1 MPAKSILF
9 ALVCLSPLCLS
20 AEEIKPAP
28 TNRYAAHPPSRS
40 TAGAAPRR
48 LPANQTDALRS
59 EREPADDPSQ
69 VEAASYVT
77 GEPAPLKRRAADAS
91 RPLPPRGNKDA
102 KEGRPAEKPRAVG
115 AASSIFTGMASLLVV
130 LGLFFGVAWALRRG
144 MPPGPTALPSEAVE
158 VLGRTTLAGRQ
169 HAHLIRCGNKV
180 LLVYLAQGVA
190 ETLTEITDP
199 LEVDRLTGLCRQSHP
214 QSATKS
220 FRQVLQQFGR
230 EKVAPGFL
238 ERTAHS
244 VARDKTIPRPLGVDA
259 ALEDSDV

>member
-9 ALVCLSPLCLS
+9 ALICLSPLHLS
-20 AEEIKPAP
+20 AEEITPAP
-28 TNRYAAHPPSRS
+28 TGRYAAHPPSRS

-48 LPANQTDALRS
+48 LPDRQADALKS
-59 EREPADDPSQ
+59 EREPADDSSQ
-69 VEAASYVT
+69 VEAASYAT
-77 GEPAPLKRRAADAS
+77 REPGPLKNRADAS
-91 RPLPPRGNKDA
+91 RPLPPRNNKDA
-102 KEGRPAEKPRAVG
+102 KQGRPAEKPRAVG
-115 AASSIFTGMASLLVV
+115 AASSIISGMASLLVV

-180 LLVYLAQGVA
+180 LLVYLAQGIA

-230 EKVAPGFL
+230 EKAAPGFL

-244 VARDKTIPRPLGVDA
+244 VTRDKTIPRPLGVDA

>member
-1 MPAKSILF
+1 MPAKSILV
-9 ALVCLSPLCLS
+9 ALICLSPLLVS

-28 TNRYAAHPPSRS
+28 PGRYAAHPPSRS

-48 LPANQTDALRS
+48 LPANQADALKS
-59 EREPADDPSQ
+59 EREPADDPSH

-77 GEPAPLKRRAADAS
+77 QEPAPLKGRAPEAS
-91 RPLPPRGNKDA
+91 RPLPPRANKDA

-130 LGLFFGVAWALRRG
+130 LGLFFGVAWVLRRG

-180 LLVYLAQGVA
+180 LLVYLAQGIA

-244 VARDKTIPRPLGVDA
+244 VTRDKTIPRPLGVDA

>member
-9 ALVCLSPLCLS
+9 ALICLSPLCLS

-28 TNRYAAHPPSRS
+28 TGRYAAHPPSRS
-40 TAGAAPRR
+40 MAGAAPRR
-48 LPANQTDALRS
+48 LPGAPANALKS
-59 EREPADDPSQ
+59 EREPVDDSSQ
-69 VEAASYVT
+69 VEAASYAT
-77 GEPAPLKRRAADAS
+77 REPAPLTNRADVS
-91 RPLPPRGNKDA
+91 RPLPPRANKDA
-102 KEGRPAEKPRAVG
+102 KQGRPAEKPRAVG
-115 AASSIFTGMASLLVV
+115 AASSILSGMASLLVV

-144 MPPGPTALPSEAVE
+144 MPAGPAALPSEAVE

-180 LLVYLAQGVA
+180 LLVYLAQGIA

-230 EKVAPGFL
+230 EKAAPGFL
-238 ERTAHS
+238 ERAAHS
-244 VARDKTIPRPLGVDA
+244 VTRDKTIPRPLGVDA